1 MNREVVMHVEKK
13 SKLTDVLLQV
23 RKMSAIVLNSEAERA
38 VVV

>member
-1 MNREVVMHVEKK
+1 MNREVVMHEKK

-23 RKMSAIVLNSEAERA
+23 RKMSVIVLNSEAERA